1 MIKDTSGRH
10 LEVLARVGQSLLG
23 AIDLEDQLAFTLR
36 LAVDALGAERGSVML
51 VDSSLRNLRVA
62 AAEGLPA
69 EAMESTTPFGEGIAG
84 WVAEHMEPVVLHG
97 GVVDGRFEG
106 IDPSIESSISL
117 PLQVQET
124 LLGVLNLVRKSGDR
138 FQDEDL
144 RLASSL
150 GGLASIAIEKAQLLS
165 ALKER
170 ESRVSELLAATIG
183 AQERERTRIAGDIH
197 DGFLQDL
204 SALYL
209 KVENMRG
216 AKEDSTSKM
225 IDDAQQMI
233 RNQMAALR
241 DYIFEV
247 RPPSLDQVG
256 LAPTLKAMVDR
267 TSATA
272 AIGGHFKDDS
282 GGRRLPETIETIVY
296 RTAQEA
302 LRNTVKHSR
311 AKNVWVTL
319 AAGPNAELLVSDDGT
334 SIDPE
339 VVSKRSTRHFG
350 IASMRERVELAGG
363 IFEIGPREPKGTTVR
378 AVIPLEA

>member
-1 MIKDTSGRH
+1 M
-10 LEVLARVGQSLLG
+10 LARVGQSLLG

-51 VDSSLRNLRVA
+51 ADLSSMSLRVA
-62 AAEGLPA
+62 AAEGLPP
-69 EAMESTTPFGEGIAG
+69 EAMESTTPFGDGIAG

-97 GVVDGRFEG
+97 GVTDRRFEG

-117 PLQVQET
+117 PLQVQGT

-138 FQDEDL
+138 FRDEDL
-144 RLASSL
+144 QLASSL
-150 GGLASIAIEKAQLLS
+150 AGLASIAIEKAQLLA
-165 ALKER
+165 ALKDR

-204 SALYL
+204 SALFL
-209 KVENMRG
+209 KVENMRDAPG
-216 AKEDSTSKM
+216 EMISQM
-225 IDDAQQMI
+225 IDEAEAMI
-233 RNQMAALR
+233 RSEMAALR

-256 LAPTLKAMVDR
+256 LAPTLRAMVER
-267 TSATA
+267 TSQA
-272 AIGGHFKDDS
+272 AVIEGHFKDDS
-282 GGRRLPETIETIVY
+282 DGVRLPETIETIVY

-302 LRNTVKHSR
+302 MRNSVKHSR
-311 AKNVWVTL
+311 AKNIWVTL
-319 AAGPNAELLVSDDGT
+319 VASPQVELTVSDDGT
-334 SIDPE
+334 GIDPN
-339 VVSKRSTRHFG
+339 VLAKRSSRHFG

-363 IFEIGPREPKGTTVR
+363 TFEIGPREPRGTTLR
-378 AVIPLEA
+378 AVIRVET

>member
-1 MIKDTSGRH
+1 M
-10 LEVLARVGQSLLG
+10 GQSLLG

-51 VDSSLRNLRVA
+51 VELSSRSLRVA

-69 EAMESTTPFGEGIAG
+69 EVMDSATPFGEGIAG

-97 GVVDGRFEG
+97 GVVDSRFEG

-117 PLQVQET
+117 PLHVQET

-150 GGLASIAIEKAQLLS
+150 AGLASIAIEKAQLLS
-165 ALKER
+165 ALRER

-183 AQERERTRIAGDIH
+183 AQERERTRIAADIH

-209 KVENMRG
+209 KVENMRD
-216 AKEDSTSKM
+216 AKEGSTSTM

-267 TSATA
+267 TSAAA
-272 AIGGHFKDDS
+272 AISGHFKDDS
-282 GGRRLPETIETIVY
+282 GGRRLPDTIETIVY

-302 LRNTVKHSR
+302 LRNAVKHSR

-319 AAGPNAELLVSDDGT
+319 VVGPQVELSVSDDGAG
-334 SIDPE
+334 IDPE
-339 VVSKRSTRHFG
+339 VVAKRSTRHFG